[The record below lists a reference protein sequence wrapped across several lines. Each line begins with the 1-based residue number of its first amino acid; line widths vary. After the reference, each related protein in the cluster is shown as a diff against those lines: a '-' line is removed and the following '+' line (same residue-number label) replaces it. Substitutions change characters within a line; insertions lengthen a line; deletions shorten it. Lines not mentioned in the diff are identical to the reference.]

1 MHDGKLDGQHLSGN
15 KMVAKSL
22 IVEGWR
28 FIAHSYA
35 MVNQWQL
42 LALVRRP
49 DVAVKVVDLPFFR
62 KRWQSQKG
70 LFCPEDEKIL
80 QSLETAQ
87 PDERAEVTLRISI
100 PFDFSPSRSQRTV
113 VFGTSETQVLREE
126 QFLDPKMFEQLKQA
140 PPPPDIRVVTP
151 SRWSAEAYYKAG
163 FRNDQVLIVPHGIG
177 ANTFCPMPAIRNEV
191 RGRFSFSKDQFVF
204 LSIGSMTGN
213 KGIDLLL
220 RAFSVVCQKFPNA
233 RLVLKGLDTLY
244 QSNDFLFKS
253 MQILSDLE
261 KDRIRDRITYLGGSF
276 PNADMAKLYQ
286 VADAYV
292 SPYRAEGFN
301 IPVLEAAACGI
312 PIVCTRGGPT
322 DDFVTDAFARRIDSK
337 KKLVEFMGQEVS
349 RLEPNLEHLT
359 ALMSSVIEDRD
370 WREHAIAEG
379 SRHVRANFTW
389 DRVTELLVRKLFN

>member
-1 MHDGKLDGQHLSGN
+1 MHDSKLDGQQVTDK
-15 KMVAKSL
+15 KMIARSV

-28 FIAHSYA
+28 SIAHSYA

-42 LALVRRP
+42 LALLRRP
-49 DVAVKVVDLPFFR
+49 DIAVKVIDLPFYR
-62 KRWQSQKG
+62 KRWRPQKG
-70 LFCPEDEKIL
+70 LFRPPDEQIL
-80 QSLETAQ
+80 QSLETAR
-87 PDERAEVTLRISI
+87 PDERADVSLRISI
-100 PFDFSPSRSQRTV
+100 PFDFSPSHSQHTV

-126 QFLDPKMFEQLKQA
+126 QFLDPKMFEQLQQAA
-140 PPPPDIRVVTP
+140 PPPDLRVVTP

-163 FRNDQVLIVPHGIG
+163 FRNDQVLIVPHGID
-177 ANTFCPMPAIRNEV
+177 ADTFCPMPAIRDDV
-191 RGRFSFSKDQFVF
+191 RGKLSFSKDQFVF

-244 QSNDFLFKS
+244 RSNDFLFKN
-253 MQILSDLE
+253 MQILSDIE

-322 DDFVTDAFARRIDSK
+322 DDFVTDAFARRIDSQK
-337 KKLVEFMGQEVS
+337 KQVEFMGQEVS

-359 ALMSSVIEDRD
+359 ALMSSMIEDRD
-370 WREHAIAEG
+370 WRERAVEEG
-379 SRHVRANFTW
+379 SRHVHANFTW
-389 DRVTELLVRKLFN
+389 DQVTEMLVRKLFN